1 MPKAISDADGGVGG
15 FVMDGIPAVCSEHVR
30 EQAITGQRKGIAT
43 AVRQQVQWDSQDT
56 CSHHGASHAAGGR
69 RRGLVWH
76 LAGIIRPAEQGECLQ
91 AESGSRVL
99 GSGGAN

>member
-1 MPKAISDADGGVGG
+1 MFATGMGVSGEIDKMNRQLG
-15 FVMDGIPAVCSEHVR
+15 L
-30 EQAITGQRKGIAT
+30 TGET
-43 AVRQQVQWDSQDT
+43 AKQFQWDSRDNT

>member
-1 MPKAISDADGGVGG
+1 MAFQQRAR
-15 FVMDGIPAVCSEHVR
+15 AR
-30 EQAITGQRKGIAT
+30 TGDNEAT
-43 AVRQQVQWDSQDT
+43 EGDCHSGETAKQFQWDSRDNT

-69 RRGLVWH
+69 H